1 MDRILVASLEQDFNN
16 DKRITITIPANDS
29 LQVEIAKD
37 KNGMIITNV
46 FYIFDELRWKAKE
59 FSFWIK
65 REL

>member
-46 FYIFDELRWKAKE
+46 FYIFDEMR
-59 FSFWIK
+59 
-65 REL
+65 

>member
-1 MDRILVASLEQDFNN
+1 MAQLHNKMKGLIYLDRILVATLEQNFSN

-46 FYIFDELRWKAKE
+46 FYIFDEMR
-59 FSFWIK
+59 
-65 REL
+65 

>member
-1 MDRILVASLEQDFNN
+1 MRHDYINKKKGLIFLDRILVASLEQDFNN

-46 FYIFDELRWKAKE
+46 FYIFDELK
-59 FSFWIK
+59 
-65 REL
+65 